1 MRTFERK
8 AEWGNKTITA
18 SVLVLDNGIRVD
30 LYGGDLSHIGA
41 VSAVSCEKELET
53 VVFPGHREAVLTES
67 WAEAINRQTGLP
79 VVVTAG
85 IHYDGVNGADIA
97 EIMEIMEDMLKDVLK
112 RIS

>member
-1 MRTFERK
+1 MRNFERK
-8 AEWGNKTITA
+8 ADWGNKTITA

-85 IHYDGVNGADIA
+85 IHYDGVNGKEIADIVKIT
-97 EIMEIMEDMLKDVLK
+97 ERMRKEVLK
-112 RIS
+112 RIM

>member
-1 MRTFERK
+1 M
-8 AEWGNKTITA
+8 
-18 SVLVLDNGIRVD
+18 
-30 LYGGDLSHIGA
+30 
-41 VSAVSCEKELET
+41 
-53 VVFPGHREAVLTES
+53 TES